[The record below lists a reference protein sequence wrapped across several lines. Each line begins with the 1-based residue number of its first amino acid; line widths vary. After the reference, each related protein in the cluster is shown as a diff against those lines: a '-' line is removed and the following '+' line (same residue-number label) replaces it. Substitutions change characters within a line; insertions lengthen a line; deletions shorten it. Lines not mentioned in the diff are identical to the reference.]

1 MLTEHLLLE
10 LINLLTLRL
19 LDTECIKNSVKE
31 MRRLITVDAGW
42 PFCSIGVQI
51 SWHMCDLS
59 SYNVSNLF
67 PFGRYLR
74 STSSTYN
81 RFSIPV
87 PYSEVAE
94 TQSMPESDHIKILS
108 KF

>member
-1 MLTEHLLLE
+1 
-10 LINLLTLRL
+10 
-19 LDTECIKNSVKE
+19 

-51 SWHMCDLS
+51 SA
-59 SYNVSNLF
+59 
-67 PFGRYLR
+67 

-94 TQSMPESDHIKILS
+94 TQSMPESDHIVNAAQKTQNIP
-108 KF
+108 